1 VAQYQARESGETQR
15 LFRPLVAVLEWI
27 VARIGW
33 IVAAVA
39 VLYLVSGV
47 TFVRANEVALVLRF
61 GRLVGESPAEQVH
74 GPGLLI
80 ALPFP
85 IDRVERVPLELV
97 REVRVEGLD
106 ATDAMRRSDPLG
118 EIQGDRIDPLVE
130 GYTITGD
137 RFVMQTRLVARYR
150 VGDPLAFA
158 LESSAAERERLV
170 RDVVQAAAA
179 EAITRYRSFELVSG
193 LTALPI
199 EVQTSAQVEL
209 DALGSGV
216 ELVEV
221 LLTSMSYPRQVLPA
235 VQDVIDARSQA
246 LTSVRVAE
254 GRRDADLELV
264 ERTLAQFINGAHTYA
279 NDLVASTTGTL
290 NAYEE
295 LVPQFRA
302 APRVVLGRLV
312 MNGLGRIIRNSG
324 ARTVRFP
331 PPADGV
337 RYPELRI
344 SLPITRAPAASPEET
359 EGDR

>member
-1 VAQYQARESGETQR
+1 VARYQARETGETQR
-15 LFRPLVAVLEWI
+15 LFRPLVVVLEWI

-39 VLYLVSGV
+39 VLYLVSGI

-61 GRLVGESPAEQVH
+61 GRLVGATPAEQVH
-74 GPGLLI
+74 GPGLLV

-85 IDRVERVPLELV
+85 IDRVERVPLQLV
-97 REVRVEGLD
+97 REVRVDALD
-106 ATDAMRRSDPLG
+106 ATDEMRRDDPLG
-118 EIQGDRIDPLVE
+118 ETQGDRIDPLVE

-170 RDVVQAAAA
+170 HDVVQAAAA

-193 LTALPI
+193 LTTLPF
-199 EVQTSAQVEL
+199 EVRADAQSEL
-209 DALGSGV
+209 DAVNSGV

-221 LLTSMSYPRQVLPA
+221 LLASMTYPRQVTKA

-254 GRRDADLELV
+254 GQRLEDLEFV
-264 ERTLAQFINGAHTYA
+264 ESRLAEFIAGARTYA
-279 NDLVASTTGTL
+279 NDLVASTSGTL
-290 NAYEE
+290 AAYSE
-295 LVPQFRA
+295 LVPQYRA
-302 APRVVLGRLV
+302 APRVVLDRLV
-312 MNGLGRIIRNSG
+312 MNGIGRVLRDSG
-324 ARTVRFP
+324 AKTSFFP

-344 SLPITRAPAASPEET
+344 TLSAQRGAASPEEGA
-359 EGDR
+359 EDR